1 MRNLA
6 TDQHIC
12 WTYDDPGQM
21 HAYARS
27 YLDAGLAAG
36 QRAWFAGLADPGWL
50 PEGAEFV
57 SLDSTYAAGVAV
69 DPKAQ
74 VAAYAAAT
82 EAALAAGHTGLRVF
96 ADCTALVRTDAEL
109 DAFARYEALVDRFIA
124 VAPMQAVCALRR
136 AEAGARAVGE
146 LACLHPRTNA
156 AEAPFTLRGDPHAPG
171 AVLVSGELD
180 SAADLLF
187 PVALDRVEPHPEHGQ
202 IIFDAHGLRFVDHR
216 ALLHL
221 QRYAERRD
229 VTVVLRTSLTT
240 AAHLVELLRLTRIRI
255 EAAG

>member
-12 WTYDDPGQM
+12 WTYDDPKQLYD
-21 HAYARS
+21 YARS

-50 PEGAEFV
+50 PDGAEFV
-57 SLDSTYAAGVAV
+57 SLESTYAAGAVV

-96 ADCTALVRTDAEL
+96 ADCAALVRTDAEL

-124 VAPMQAVCALRR
+124 VAPMQAVCALHR
-136 AEAGARAVGE
+136 AEAGERAVGE

-156 AEAPFTLRGDPHAPG
+156 TEARFTLRGDPYASG
-171 AVLVSGELD
+171 TALLSGELD
-180 SAADLLF
+180 NGADLLF
-187 PVALDRVEPHPEHGQ
+187 PVALDRVAPHPEHGQ
-202 IIFDAHGLRFVDHR
+202 IVFDAHGLHFVDHR

-229 VTVVLRTSLTT
+229 VTVVLRTSLAT
-240 AAHLVELLRLTRIRI
+240 AARLVELLRLARIRI